1 MNDIFTP
8 ADQNTSVTR
17 ASLFTLSQPLPK
29 INHGQKVFSC
39 VSPSIW
45 NKLTDY
51 VNMLFLKNK
60 FRRKM
65 AHSCLAEEK
74 NNLLT

>member
-1 MNDIFTP
+1 MNDVFTP
-8 ADQNTSVTR
+8 ADQNTSATR

-29 INHGQKVFSC
+29 INHGQKVFSS
-39 VSPSIW
+39 VSASIW
-45 NKLTDY
+45 NKLTVY

-65 AHSCLAEEK
+65 ACSLPCRRKE
-74 NNLLT
+74 